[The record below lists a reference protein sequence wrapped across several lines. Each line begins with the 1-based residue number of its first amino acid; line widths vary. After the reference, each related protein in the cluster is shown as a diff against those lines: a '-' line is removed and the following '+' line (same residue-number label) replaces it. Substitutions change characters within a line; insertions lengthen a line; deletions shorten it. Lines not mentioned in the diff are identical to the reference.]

1 MMPVNAASEL
11 HQPNTIHAMFKTYT
25 LCALAAVP
33 TIAITTSCENN
44 AQRGYDQEIT
54 ALNHIAEVL
63 EKAAKGDMSSDLD
76 TEFQKAVAQ
85 YKAAEQLGA
94 KSTAGERAQ
103 LEKDSKRAQDMSAAR
118 QRLTDAINNLSVA
131 QKGKF
136 ALLLQEIGF

>member
-1 MMPVNAASEL
+1 
-11 HQPNTIHAMFKTYT
+11 MFKTYT

-33 TIAITTSCENN
+33 TIAIITSCENN

-118 QRLTDAINNLSVA
+118 QRLTDAINNLSVD